1 MIKIYQLFK
10 KYFKDYYKYLL
21 LLNCFFSIYIILGN
35 NLKRFSPYKP
45 NIENIKIGNGSY
57 AKIGI
62 INDFHLD
69 YYSEQNGLKIFFH
82 FSHKLN
88 LALKYFKDNKIDL
101 LIIAGDI
108 TNNGLNKNFLYFK
121 KIFFSV
127 YNNNSKPLIISLMGN
142 HDFSE
147 LNFSENEKKKF
158 FYKLTNSYPNSHYII
173 NKYNFIF
180 WSQDNH
186 LINEKGFNNYTWIK
200 NSIKYAQ
207 HNLKRNGDPI
217 FLFTHIPPKRTVY
230 GSETLWGHTGIYEF
244 LKKYHEIICISG
256 HTHYSLKNIKSIW
269 QGEFTALNTQSIS
282 FINTDS
288 YFENSKE
295 ISYESMKDFESMGL
309 IAHLTDKNVI
319 FERIEFSTGQTMEE
333 KWQIDFPINIF
344 NFQYTFDKR
353 NKKEK
358 PIFHDN
364 NIEIK
369 KILINNIYEKYIV
382 FTAATHSDYVY
393 KYKIILKNI
402 NNNNQKVLY
411 YYSDYYKSKK
421 KRKKKVKFKLPKIG
435 DSGIYFL
442 EIYAI
447 DSFDNTSNPIKKKVS
462 I

>member
-158 FYKLTNSYPNSHYII
+158 FYKLP
-173 NKYNFIF
+173 
-180 WSQDNH
+180 
-186 LINEKGFNNYTWIK
+186 
-200 NSIKYAQ
+200 
-207 HNLKRNGDPI
+207 
-217 FLFTHIPPKRTVY
+217 
-230 GSETLWGHTGIYEF
+230 
-244 LKKYHEIICISG
+244 
-256 HTHYSLKNIKSIW
+256 
-269 QGEFTALNTQSIS
+269 
-282 FINTDS
+282 
-288 YFENSKE
+288 
-295 ISYESMKDFESMGL
+295 
-309 IAHLTDKNVI
+309 
-319 FERIEFSTGQTMEE
+319 
-333 KWQIDFPINIF
+333 
-344 NFQYTFDKR
+344 
-353 NKKEK
+353 
-358 PIFHDN
+358 
-364 NIEIK
+364 
-369 KILINNIYEKYIV
+369 
-382 FTAATHSDYVY
+382 
-393 KYKIILKNI
+393 IIL
-402 NNNNQKVLY
+402 
-411 YYSDYYKSKK
+411 
-421 KRKKKVKFKLPKIG
+421 
-435 DSGIYFL
+435 
-442 EIYAI
+442 
-447 DSFDNTSNPIKKKVS
+447 
-462 I
+462 